1 MNNIFRLKPRVQ
13 PSVLEKTI
21 RELLDDMDLIY
32 IDSDLMQRL
41 FDAWEHDRVDDW
53 LISILDGSGLATP
66 FVQAKVSKV
75 LEWLKNELEINP
87 KNESLQSSIEVF
99 QEIHNQGKEWV
110 LLDGQHR
117 YNYLGCWIRPKSE
130 DERHI
135 PNRAELNEFFA
146 RQIEDTAKFEIEEIA
161 GQRFCD
167 LSDEIQENILN
178 TKFFVVVYESGDL
191 RLIQQ
196 VFRVVNSS
204 EKPRN
209 MEVYMISLSPVVEF
223 LRNVFNPTATSG
235 SPHIREFFKAALS
248 GERNKDR
255 MLGHKGGH
263 LLIAR
268 FAGYLTRDEY
278 PNWHS
283 WQETQKVCDYDSEV
297 SQTTLN
303 HIVSLLDDLSEAFL
317 TYHNHLSGAKVTPIR
332 FIEGQNSNWSNI
344 YNMLI
349 FYHNLYKGK
358 YGYLHNL
365 KKYARIEDKR
375 QFVSECYKM
384 IQVITGETDFIY
396 VDRKG
401 RNTPNIN
408 EAQYKQVNGVDVPV
422 IAEVTRIIDGK
433 TTTEKLTNPHG
444 FRGHNQ
450 VSATKQFN
458 QRSDMMEKYFNK
470 HADDW
475 VAKGV
480 IKLLDK
486 QRGASAKQSN
496 FNGAVVQNYID
507 ANTGKTI
514 TPYQLATKDNLVD
527 SHFGE
532 NYVDGGTETLV
543 GNKQVNAKMGTKK
556 MQPKLKGAK

>member
-1 MNNIFRLKPRVQ
+1 MSIVRVVPRVQ
-13 PSVLEKTI
+13 PSVVEKTI
-21 RELLDDMDLIY
+21 RELLDDMDLIH
-32 IDSDLMQRL
+32 IDSNLMQRL
-41 FDAWEHDRVDDW
+41 FDAWEQDRVDDW

-75 LEWLKNELEINP
+75 LEWLNIELEKNP
-87 KNESLQSSIEVF
+87 ENESLLHSIKVF
-99 QEIHNQGKEWV
+99 QDIRNKGREWV

-117 YNYLGCWIRPKSE
+117 YNYLGCWIRPQNE

-135 PNRAELNEFFA
+135 PNRAELDEFFA
-146 RQIEDTAKFEIEEIA
+146 RQIEDTTKFETEEIA

-167 LSDEIQENILN
+167 LPDQIQEDILN

-223 LRNVFNPTATSG
+223 LRNVMNPTATSG
-235 SPHIREFFKAALS
+235 SPHIRTFYEAALA
-248 GERNKDR
+248 GERNPDR
-255 MLGHKGGH
+255 KIGHKGAQ
-263 LLIAR
+263 LMIAR
-268 FAGYLTRDEY
+268 FAGYLTRDKY
-278 PNWHS
+278 PNWHD
-283 WQETQKVCDYDSEV
+283 WQDTQKICDYDREV
-297 SQTTLN
+297 SLTTLN
-303 HIVSLLDDLSEAFL
+303 HIVDLLNDLSETFL
-317 TYHNHLSGAKVTPIR
+317 TYHNHLSGAKVTPIK
-332 FIEGQNSNWSNI
+332 FIEGQNANWSNI
-344 YNMLI
+344 FNMLI

-358 YGYLHNL
+358 YGYLQNL

-375 QFVSECYKM
+375 QFVSECYRM
-384 IQVITGETDFIY
+384 IQVITAETDFIY
-396 VDRKG
+396 VDRQG
-401 RNTPNIN
+401 RNTPNIK
-408 EAQYKQVNGVDVPV
+408 EAQYIQVNGIDTPV
-422 IAEVTRIIDGK
+422 FAEVTRTIDGK

-450 VSATKQFN
+450 VNKTKQFN

-470 HADDW
+470 VADDW
-475 VAKGV
+475 IAKGV
-480 IKLLDK
+480 IKLVDK
-486 QRGASAKQSN
+486 QRGASAKKSN
-496 FNGAVVQNYID
+496 FNGAVVQNYTD
-507 ANTGKTI
+507 ANTGEKI

-556 MQPKLKGAK
+556 MQPKLEGAK